1 MSYSMSSVFGAGE
14 MDHAI
19 DASKGRSSTTV
30 SVWIEFLLGQY
41 IATALIEAKRQE
53 LERNP

>member
-1 MSYSMSSVFGAGE
+1 MSYGMSSVFGPGE

-53 LERNP
+53 LEYNP